1 MNSLFCIDLA
11 SLGQFYNIYYL
22 HRRKEVMFYLCLSA
36 CLSARLLK
44 NFWTDFDEYFGGV
57 GRDPR
62 NNRLDFD
69 GGPDHDPDPE
79 FFKKDSLFTI
89 ASPIDRQE

>member
-1 MNSLFCIDLA
+1 
-11 SLGQFYNIYYL
+11 
-22 HRRKEVMFYLCLSA
+22 
-36 CLSARLLK
+36 
-44 NFWTDFDEYFGGV
+44 V